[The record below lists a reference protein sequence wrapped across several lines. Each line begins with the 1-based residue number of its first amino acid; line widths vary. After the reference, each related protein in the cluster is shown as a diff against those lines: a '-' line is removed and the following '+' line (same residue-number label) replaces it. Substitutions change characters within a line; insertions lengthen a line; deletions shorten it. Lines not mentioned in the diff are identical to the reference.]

1 MGLISNGTTIFDSGS
16 MASGFGG
23 NLNFISKQTA
33 SSSSTISFTS
43 GINSTYKEYLFT
55 FKNMHPSAD
64 GEDLQFN
71 MSADS
76 GSNYNVTKT
85 TTAFRAFHNE
95 AGNDTNFSY
104 HTGEDLAQG
113 TGFQSIAYETDN
125 ANDSGISGSL
135 HLFNPSSTTFVKHFI
150 AQTSSCIDGGATY
163 GIYNL
168 NFFTAGYGNTTS
180 AVDAIQFKM
189 SSGNIDAGDICLY
202 GIA

>member
-23 NLNFISKQTA
+23 NLKFISKQTA

>member
-23 NLNFISKQTA
+23 NLKFISKQTA

-85 TTAFRAFHNE
+85 TTAFRVFHNE

>member
-85 TTAFRAFHNE
+85 TTAFRVFHNE

>member
-76 GSNYNVTKT
+76 
-85 TTAFRAFHNE
+85 
-95 AGNDTNFSY
+95 
-104 HTGEDLAQG
+104 
-113 TGFQSIAYETDN
+113 
-125 ANDSGISGSL
+125 
-135 HLFNPSSTTFVKHFI
+135 
-150 AQTSSCIDGGATY
+150 
-163 GIYNL
+163 
-168 NFFTAGYGNTTS
+168 
-180 AVDAIQFKM
+180 
-189 SSGNIDAGDICLY
+189 
-202 GIA
+202 